1 MADHNPGTSSSSKPT
16 TARSV
21 LPSLG
26 AVIAEFALVCLLVAL
41 VPVTVYL
48 DTAVLG
54 DGVSEDSLTEHLH
67 NTFLAIAAAIF
78 MLGAYKHVGMRGYLT
93 LVATLFACMFLRE
106 YDAALDRIQHGFWIY
121 PALVTLAVGSFIAWR
136 NRGTTLLPMLHHLQ
150 TRSATFVYI
159 GVVLLLF
166 FSRTFGTGA
175 LWEAVMGAAYD
186 PQVKTTV
193 QEGTELL
200 AYLLIAYGAV
210 LSHLHGYGAQAAL
223 QERRL

>member
-1 MADHNPGTSSSSKPT
+1 MAEHTPGKPSAPKAAN
-16 TARSV
+16 ARGV
-21 LPSLG
+21 APSLG
-26 AVIAEFALVCLLVAL
+26 AVFAELVLVCVLVAL
-41 VPVTVYL
+41 VPITVYL
-48 DTAVLG
+48 DTAVWG
-54 DGVSEDSLTEHLH
+54 EGVTEDSLTEHLH
-67 NTFLAIAAAIF
+67 NTLLAIAAGVF
-78 MLGAYKHVGMRGYLT
+78 VMGAYQNIAMRGYLA
-93 LVATLFACMFLRE
+93 LAATLFACMFLRE
-106 YDAALDRIQHGFWIY
+106 YDAALDRIRHGFWLY
-121 PALVTLAVGSFIAWR
+121 PALVTLAVGAFVAWR

-210 LSHLHGYGAQAAL
+210 LSHLHGFGAQAVL

>member
-1 MADHNPGTSSSSKPT
+1 MADPTPGTSRNFKPR
-16 TARSV
+16 TARGV

-48 DTAVLG
+48 DTTVLG
-54 DGVSEDSLTEHLH
+54 DGVSEESLTEHLH
-67 NTFLAIAAAIF
+67 NVFLAVAVAIF
-78 MLGAYKHVGMRGYLT
+78 VLGAYRHVGMRGYLT

-106 YDAALDRIQHGFWIY
+106 YDAVLDRILHGFWIY
-121 PALVTLAVGSFIAWR
+121 PALLTLTVGCLIAWR

-166 FSRTFGTGA
+166 FSRTFGTGT
-175 LWEAVMGAAYD
+175 LWEAVMAGAYD

-193 QEGTELL
+193 QEGIELL
-200 AYLLIAYGAV
+200 AYLLIVYGAV

>member
-1 MADHNPGTSSSSKPT
+1 
-16 TARSV
+16 
-21 LPSLG
+21 
-26 AVIAEFALVCLLVAL
+26 
-41 VPVTVYL
+41 
-48 DTAVLG
+48 
-54 DGVSEDSLTEHLH
+54 
-67 NTFLAIAAAIF
+67 
-78 MLGAYKHVGMRGYLT
+78 
-93 LVATLFACMFLRE
+93 
-106 YDAALDRIQHGFWIY
+106 
-121 PALVTLAVGSFIAWR
+121 
-136 NRGTTLLPMLHHLQ
+136 TTLLPMLHHLQ

-166 FSRTFGTGA
+166 FSRIFGTGA

-186 PQVKTTV
+186 PQIKTTV